1 MKTKPGVI
9 IFNAECESM
18 CFKHPQGS
26 RHSDNQKSKHPAVQR
41 TSRLFTADRAKEYYR
56 SHKVDERRKRENLPL
71 NISQMFLQ
79 SVNITYSSTL
89 NKF

>member
-26 RHSDNQKSKHPAVQR
+26 RHSDNQKSKHAVVQICWQEPR
-41 TSRLFTADRAKEYYR
+41 GCLQLIELKNIIR
-56 SHKVDERRKRENLPL
+56 SLTG
-71 NISQMFLQ
+71 FL
-79 SVNITYSSTL
+79 
-89 NKF
+89 